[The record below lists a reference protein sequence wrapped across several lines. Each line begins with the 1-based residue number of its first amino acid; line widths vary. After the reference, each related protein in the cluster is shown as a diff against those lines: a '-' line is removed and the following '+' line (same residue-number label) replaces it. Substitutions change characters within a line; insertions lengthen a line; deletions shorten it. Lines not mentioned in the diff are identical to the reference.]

1 MYMTKAT
8 ELMLPHGIQNKQN
21 KIIKSLKNYIRKK
34 QIENKCNNDAS
45 QFQDDSEWKNN
56 EKNIESK
63 KAYIKTV
70 EDSASAYIEAL
81 IGEDDALY
89 DSNGKII
96 KGKEDLVKRLLDLY
110 KMFDEYNTKENIGN
124 KFTSALEDKGVSE
137 DAANK
142 IKSQLPVDKIKKATE
157 LDILPYIDENATVES
172 VREAIKKA
180 QEEADKNPVD
190 GTVTFTKDP
199 TSLLTESDDKSKTV
213 NLVDLENIYNNDKS
227 QYICMF

>member
-1 MYMTKAT
+1 M
-8 ELMLPHGIQNKQN
+8 
-21 KIIKSLKNYIRKK
+21 
-34 QIENKCNNDAS
+34 
-45 QFQDDSEWKNN
+45 
-56 EKNIESK
+56 
-63 KAYIKTV
+63 
-70 EDSASAYIEAL
+70 
-81 IGEDDALY
+81 
-89 DSNGKII
+89 
-96 KGKEDLVKRLLDLY
+96 VKRLLDLY

>member
-1 MYMTKAT
+1 M
-8 ELMLPHGIQNKQN
+8 
-21 KIIKSLKNYIRKK
+21 
-34 QIENKCNNDAS
+34 
-45 QFQDDSEWKNN
+45 
-56 EKNIESK
+56 
-63 KAYIKTV
+63 
-70 EDSASAYIEAL
+70 
-81 IGEDDALY
+81 
-89 DSNGKII
+89 
-96 KGKEDLVKRLLDLY
+96 VKRLLDLY
-110 KMFDEYNTKENIGN
+110 KMFDEYNANENIGN

-142 IKSQLPVDKIKKATE
+142 IKSQLPVDEIKKATE

-213 NLVDLENIYNNDKS
+213 NLADLENIYNDDKRS
-227 QYICMF
+227 QMYKVSKTPICV

>member
-1 MYMTKAT
+1 
-8 ELMLPHGIQNKQN
+8 
-21 KIIKSLKNYIRKK
+21 
-34 QIENKCNNDAS
+34 
-45 QFQDDSEWKNN
+45 
-56 EKNIESK
+56 
-63 KAYIKTV
+63 
-70 EDSASAYIEAL
+70 
-81 IGEDDALY
+81 
-89 DSNGKII
+89 
-96 KGKEDLVKRLLDLY
+96 
-110 KMFDEYNTKENIGN
+110 MFDEYNANENIGN

-137 DAANK
+137 DVANK
-142 IKSQLPVDKIKKATE
+142 IKSQLSDDKIKKAIE

-213 NLVDLENIYNNDKS
+213 NLADLEIIYNNDKS

>member
-1 MYMTKAT
+1 M
-8 ELMLPHGIQNKQN
+8 
-21 KIIKSLKNYIRKK
+21 
-34 QIENKCNNDAS
+34 
-45 QFQDDSEWKNN
+45 
-56 EKNIESK
+56 
-63 KAYIKTV
+63 
-70 EDSASAYIEAL
+70 
-81 IGEDDALY
+81 
-89 DSNGKII
+89 
-96 KGKEDLVKRLLDLY
+96 VKRLLDLY

-213 NLVDLENIYNNDKS
+213 NLADLENIYNDDKS

>member
-1 MYMTKAT
+1 M
-8 ELMLPHGIQNKQN
+8 
-21 KIIKSLKNYIRKK
+21 KNYIRKK
-34 QIENKCNNDAS
+34 QIKDKCNNDSS

-70 EDSASAYIEAL
+70 ENSASAYIEAL
-81 IGEDDALY
+81 MGEDDALY

-96 KGKEDLVKRLLDLY
+96 KGKEDLLKRLLDLY
-110 KMFDEYNTKENIGN
+110 KIFDEYNAKENIVN

-137 DAANK
+137 NVANK
-142 IKSQLPVDKIKKATE
+142 IKTQLSDDEIKKATE

-180 QEEADKNPVD
+180 QEDADKNPVD

-213 NLVDLENIYNNDKS
+213 NLADLENIYNDDKS